1 MKYAFDLPSRL
12 TCMFITEIFFYFS
25 FMRSLIVPAI
35 IAKEQYQID
44 TMLDKVKGKAERIMV
59 DVMDDQFVPNIS
71 LDFDFKLPTGF
82 EYEAHL
88 MVTNP
93 LDWIRENGDKVDIV
107 IIHIETLEDVG
118 KAIEF
123 VKKRGIKVI
132 LAIRPE
138 TQVDTVLEYIN
149 KIDGILVMTADPGHY
164 CELFLSDTLDKI
176 KKVREI
182 DENIPIEVDGCMDPE
197 NVKLASGAGAN
208 IFATGSYI
216 FKSDDVDKALRELRD
231 AIVS

>member
-35 IAKEQYQID
+35 IAKEQSQID

-93 LDWIRENGDKVDIV
+93 LDWIRESGYKVDIV

-123 VKKRGIKVI
+123 VKKRGIKVS
-132 LAIRPE
+132 LAMRPE
-138 TQVDTVLEYIN
+138 TQVDTVLENIN

>member
-1 MKYAFDLPSRL
+1 
-12 TCMFITEIFFYFS
+12 MFITKIFFYVS

-35 IAKEQYQID
+35 IAKEQSQID
-44 TMLDKVKGKAERIMV
+44 TMLNKVKGKAERIMI
-59 DVMDDQFVPNIS
+59 DVMDNQFVPNIS

-88 MVTNP
+88 MVRNP
-93 LDWIRENGDKVDIV
+93 LDWVRENGDKVDII

-118 KAIEF
+118 EAIEF
-123 VKKRGIKVI
+123 VKNREIKVS
-132 LAIRPE
+132 LAMRPE
-138 TQVDTVLEYIN
+138 TQVDTVLEHIK
-149 KIDGILVMTADPGHY
+149 KIDGVLVMTADPGHY
-164 CELFLSDTLDKI
+164 CEVFLSDTLDKI
-176 KKVREI
+176 KKIREI

-216 FKSDDVDKALRELRD
+216 FKSEDVDKALEELQD